1 VQRGWEI
8 DWWGGGGWKRKKGA
22 EPRGYGACSLGQF
35 PCERCYT
42 DADDMRI
49 PRPPLPRLPRLI
61 LGNALSLKEAAPP
74 CSNRIYQQ
82 GPVEKQISSLAARF
96 SDE

>member
-1 VQRGWEI
+1 MGLNPEV
-8 DWWGGGGWKRKKGA
+8 GA
-22 EPRGYGACSLGQF
+22 AFRLGQF

-49 PRPPLPRLPRLI
+49 PRPPLPRLPRLT